1 MNFRLFELRGLF
13 LLSSIFLWSH
23 LCVAQSTLPPLSAVL
38 GENNLSFST
47 SFSSSN
53 VFFVEIDH
61 PGGFFQVDTI
71 GSNFGTELGLYN
83 AFGELIDANG
93 NDDDL
98 PPGFVPLPSPVGSIG
113 GLPAGTYYVGAAAF
127 PSTFFSDFVVETNN
141 TTVSGAIL
149 VVNYT
154 NPNQAPPL
162 ANVSGTITLP
172 AGFIPNNNDVVVAI
186 GLFGSD
192 GSPSFAFPNL
202 ANESVSIVV
211 GESSVNYEL
220 DYILFNNFNEI
231 AISFTCIL
239 NCEEVDSSSFILQ
252 DDGTFTDVF
261 NTVPIAGFSDTIDFQ
276 FPREDTVISPILL
289 LLLEED

>member
-1 MNFRLFELRGLF
+1 VNFRLFELRGL
-13 LLSSIFLWSH
+13 LLSIFLWSN
-23 LCVAQSTLPPLSAVL
+23 LCVAQSTLPPISAVL

-47 SFSSSN
+47 SFNSSN

-93 NDDDL
+93 RDDDQSS
-98 PPGFVPLPSPVGSIG
+98 GFVFPTPVGSIG
-113 GLPAGTYYVGAAAF
+113 GLPSGTYYVGAAAF

-141 TTVSGAIL
+141 TTVSGATL

-154 NPNQAPPL
+154 NPNEAPPV

-172 AGFIPNNNDVVVAI
+172 TGFIPNNNDVVVRI

-192 GSPSFAFPNL
+192 GSPSFSFPNL
-202 ANESVSIVV
+202 ANESVSIMA

-220 DYILFNNFNEI
+220 DYILFENFNEI

-239 NCEEVDSSSFILQ
+239 NCEEVDSGSFISFNFQ
-252 DDGTFTDVF
+252 DDGTFKSSF
-261 NTVPIAGFSDTIDFQ
+261 NTVPLDQFPDTLDFQ